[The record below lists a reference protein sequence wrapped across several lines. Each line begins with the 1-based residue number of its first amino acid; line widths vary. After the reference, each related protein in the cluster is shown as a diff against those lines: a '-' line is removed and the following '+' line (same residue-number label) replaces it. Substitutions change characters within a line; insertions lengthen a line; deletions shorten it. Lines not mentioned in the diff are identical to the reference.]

1 MAVAWSHSVLESFET
16 CPWRHY
22 LTKVSKEV
30 VDPVGE
36 AMSRGRV
43 VHTQFEQRIKNHVP
57 LPLQMAKHEPIVARL
72 ETLAVGGKIVTEQQ
86 MALDQNYRPV
96 PWFGK
101 GQNAPWVRAITD
113 VSVFKKTKAFVGDW
127 KTGKRKSESTQL
139 KLSSVVL
146 FATHP
151 WLEEIRNSFIWLDE
165 PNPKLRLTVE
175 TFHRAQSSDIWR
187 EFLPRV
193 ARLENAHAQ
202 NQWPKRPSG
211 LCRAHCPVSRA
222 KCEHSGA

>member
-1 MAVAWSHSVLESFET
+1 MIAWSHSVLESFET
-16 CPWRHY
+16 CPWRHF
-22 LTKVSKEV
+22 LVKVSKEV
-30 VDPVGE
+30 ADPPGE
-36 AMSRGRV
+36 AMSRGRQ
-43 VHTQFEQRIKNHVP
+43 VHTLFEGRIKKHQ
-57 LPLQMAKHEPIVARL
+57 PLQGSLAVHEPIVARL
-72 ETLAVGGKIVTEQQ
+72 EKLAIGGKMEAETQ
-86 MALDQNYRPV
+86 MALDQNYKATS
-96 PWFGK
+96 WFSK
-101 GQNAPWVRAITD
+101 QTWVRAITD

-127 KTGKRKSESTQL
+127 KTGKRKSDSTQL

-165 PNPKLRLTVE
+165 PNPALRLTVE
-175 TFHRAQSSDIWR
+175 TYHRDQSADIWR

-193 ARLENAHAQ
+193 ARLENAHAA

-211 LCRAHCPVSRA
+211 LCRAHCPVPRA